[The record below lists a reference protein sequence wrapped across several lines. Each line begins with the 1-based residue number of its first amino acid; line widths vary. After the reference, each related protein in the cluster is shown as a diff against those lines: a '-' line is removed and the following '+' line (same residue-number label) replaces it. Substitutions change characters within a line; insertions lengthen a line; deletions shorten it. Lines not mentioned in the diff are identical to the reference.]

1 MAAEGRRA
9 EPPLKDQLLEHS
21 ERFEFVQA
29 VRLLAQLYPGRS
41 QVGRDADPREELVRF
56 VADVSPVF
64 PTGDI
69 QDAMP
74 AAADQPAR
82 LTVRFMGVATPGSFG
97 SLSRRYAEEIRALAR
112 ERNTALRDFLDL
124 FNHRQ
129 ISLFYR
135 ACERHRPAIL
145 CERGRDNELERALA
159 AVLGLGTRGLGDRL
173 ALSDR
178 ALYSRGGLLSM
189 RPMPAVA
196 LEGAVESAF
205 GVPARVLQFR
215 AARYRI
221 EPEERNRMGRANSTL
236 GRDLVLGSEVTLMD
250 ARFRVR
256 LGPLGF
262 ARYRTLLPDQEGF
275 RQLIDLVR
283 LATRGELE
291 VDDQMALLPQEVP
304 VMRLGGPSLPGGQL
318 GYTSWLGGRA
328 RTRAADD
335 AVFSPCSG
343 FAPAVVA
350 S

>member
-1 MAAEGRRA
+1 MAAESRRA
-9 EPPLKDQLLEHS
+9 EPPLRDQLLEHS

-29 VRLLAQLYPGRS
+29 VRLLAQLYPDRA

-56 VADVSPVF
+56 VSDVSPIF
-64 PTGDI
+64 PGGDI
-69 QDAMP
+69 TEAKAPDAGE
-74 AAADQPAR
+74 PAR

-124 FNHRQ
+124 FNHRLV
-129 ISLFYR
+129 SLFYR
-135 ACERHRPAIL
+135 ASERHRPAIL

-173 ALSDR
+173 AISDR
-178 ALYSRGGLLSM
+178 ALFSRGGLLSM
-189 RPMPAVA
+189 RPIPSVA
-196 LEGAVESAF
+196 LEGAVQSVF
-205 GVPARVLQFR
+205 GVPVHVLQFR
-215 AARYRI
+215 AARYGI
-221 EPEERNRMGRANSTL
+221 EPEERNRLGRANSTL

-262 ARYRTLLPDQEGF
+262 ARYRTLLPDQAGF
-275 RQLIDLVR
+275 GQLVDLVR

-291 VDDQMALLPQEVP
+291 FDVQMALLPQEVP
-304 VMRLGGPSLPGGQL
+304 VMRLGGPSLPGAQL
-318 GYTSWLGGRA
+318 GYTSWLGGSP
-328 RTRAADD
+328 RTRVADD
-335 AVFSPCSG
+335 AIFSTRAGP
-343 FAPAVVA
+343 APAEVA